1 MTQWSFF
8 LRIHPT
14 NTNMC
19 ISKRLV
25 LIKGLPYVRWPFPF
39 LTNFIII
46 TSFTLLIIKLCHWYF
61 IIKKNILK
69 KKVISKE
76 KFFLS
81 GFVTLLI
88 SYITPSFYIFQQPY
102 LVINHNISM
111 ITFTIVT
118 LIAILGLFIEKRIFF
133 IIISG
138 MTIMKELHF
147 RSSLLHF
154 QY

>member
-1 MTQWSFF
+1 MNRDLAFIFF
-8 LRIHPT
+8 DVAYG
-14 NTNMC
+14 
-19 ISKRLV
+19 IS
-25 LIKGLPYVRWPFPF
+25 LICFLLLFYFKIKIIF

-118 LIAILGLFIEKRIFF
+118 LIAILGLFIEKRILKNLNF
-133 IIISG
+133 
-138 MTIMKELHF
+138 T
-147 RSSLLHF
+147 SSS
-154 QY
+154 